1 MPNRFTSAADFRQ
14 DVAYL
19 LKIWCYFNDL
29 KDRLMEE
36 DAVLIVVSE
45 EPERLIGMEAVK
57 EGWLEVVSLKD
68 FLYSFTRDIH
78 DFYS

>member
-1 MPNRFTSAADFRQ
+1 
-14 DVAYL
+14 
-19 LKIWCYFNDL
+19 
-29 KDRLMEE
+29 MEE